1 MLLGMLAVFAIA
13 LTATSVAGWRE
24 VDRVVDAFEEGGDLP
39 AGLEKILATADEG
52 EPQTIMLIGSD
63 RRAKT
68 AQDGSA
74 GTGARSDTIILVRLD
89 PSKEATALLSIPRDL
104 KVQIPGYGTDKI
116 NAAYSAG
123 GPELT
128 LRTVKAVTGLSIN
141 HVVNINFG
149 GFRDAVNALGC
160 AYVDIDR
167 RYFNDNTSYAPDY
180 ATIDV
185 KPGYQRLCGGDALD
199 YVRFRH
205 DDTDIVRA
213 ARQQEFLR
221 QMKQQIGIT
230 KLFERRSELIEI
242 FGENTQSDIRGRAA
256 VISLMKLAIAAAQH
270 PFREIHFKG
279 SLGASYVTASSKVMK
294 DLAADF
300 LGLKATSGPRGKARR
315 QRNPGDRKN
324 KPAPLGLEDAAS
336 EGKDQA
342 LQLVAQGAKF
352 PVFFPRL
359 RVQRAIYPGPPR
371 YYKIGEG
378 KKGKDRNWHPAYR
391 IVVKRDLLGEY
402 YGIQGTTWKDAP
414 IFREVSETRQIGNR
428 EYELHYDGDRL
439 RMVAWET
446 DKAKY
451 YVQNTLLQSL
461 SEKQML
467 AIARSARA
475 LG

>member
-1 MLLGMLAVFAIA
+1 MLLGMFAVFAIA
-13 LTATSVAGWRE
+13 LTATSVAAWRE
-24 VDRVVDAFEEGGDLP
+24 IDRVVDAFEEGGDLP
-39 AGLEKILATADEG
+39 PGLEKILATADEG

-63 RRAKT
+63 KRAKT

-89 PSKEATALLSIPRDL
+89 PSEEATALLSIPRDL
-104 KVQIPGYGTDKI
+104 KVRIPGYGTDKI
-116 NAAYSAG
+116 NAAYSIG

-141 HVVNINFG
+141 HVVNINFE
-149 GFRDAVNALGC
+149 GFRKAVGALGC
-160 AYVDIDR
+160 VYADIDR
-167 RYFNDNTSYAPDY
+167 RYFNDNTGYGPDY
-180 ATIDV
+180 ATIDI
-185 KPGYQRLCGGDALD
+185 KQGYQKLCGRDSLD

-221 QMKQQIGIT
+221 QTKQQIGVT
-230 KLFERRSELIEI
+230 KLFERREELIKI
-242 FGENTQSDIRGRAA
+242 FGENTQSDIRGRAT
-256 VISLMKLAIAAAQH
+256 VIGLMKLAIASAQH

-279 SLGASYVTASSKVMK
+279 SLGASYVTASDQVMK

-300 LGLKATSGPRGKARR
+300 LGLKASSGPRGKPRR
-315 QRNPGDRKN
+315 VRNPGKDN
-324 KPAPLGLEDAAS
+324 EPTGFGLENAET

-342 LQLVAQGAKF
+342 LQLVAQGQKF
-352 PVFFPRL
+352 PVFYPRL
-359 RVQRAIYPGPPR
+359 RVQRAIYAGPPR
-371 YYKIGEG
+371 YYKIPVG
-378 KKGKDRNWHPAYR
+378 KRGKDREWYPSYR
-391 IVVKRDLLGEY
+391 MVIKRDLLGEY

-414 IFREVSETRQIGNR
+414 IFREASETRKIGKR

-446 DKAKY
+446 DRAKY

-467 AIARSARA
+467 SIAKSART
-475 LG
+475 L